1 MSQLLRPSPSS
12 HSVGDRLA
20 LILEARF
27 PLSQRLRPLIESPP
41 VRALSA
47 ALDSFNA
54 WAARPD
60 VQATLRAIYDWV
72 TVDSRLQ
79 AYRERWESEGIPVTL
94 QEAEHALHC
103 LRYAAF
109 NEQVDPV
116 RYLVH
121 ELGETPS
128 EDAVRRYIHLAE
140 SKAIYWD
147 ALAEYKC
154 ALTQG
159 SEGYQPLPS
168 SWPPEGAK
176 RPNASGRPPRW
187 IFRNEN
193 LIPEA
198 IQKLSGCGLPV
209 TSHEGDSLAKAVA
222 NVFDLAARHVAAIW
236 EVASTRADKRSRK
249 RYASQPCRMCGDVK
263 VSTWRAKRDDFRC
276 ERCAPRDS
284 EDT

>member
-1 MSQLLRPSPSS
+1 M
-12 HSVGDRLA
+12 
-20 LILEARF
+20 
-27 PLSQRLRPLIESPP
+27 
-41 VRALSA
+41 
-47 ALDSFNA
+47 
-54 WAARPD
+54 
-60 VQATLRAIYDWV
+60 
-72 TVDSRLQ
+72 
-79 AYRERWESEGIPVTL
+79 TL

-121 ELGETPS
+121 ELGKTPN
-128 EDAVRRYIHLAE
+128 EDAIRRYIHLAE

-147 ALAEYKC
+147 ALAAYKG

-159 SEGYQPLPS
+159 SEGYQLMLS

-176 RPNASGRPPRW
+176 RPNARGRPPRW

-193 LIPEA
+193 LIPKA
-198 IQKLSGCGLPV
+198 IQKLAACGLPV

-222 NVFDLAARHVAAIW
+222 NVFGLTERHVAAIW
-236 EVASTRADKRSRK
+236 EAAPTRVDKHSRQ
-249 RYASQPCRMCGDVK
+249 RYADQPCSMCGNVK

-276 ERCAPRDS
+276 ERCAPGYF
-284 EDT
+284 